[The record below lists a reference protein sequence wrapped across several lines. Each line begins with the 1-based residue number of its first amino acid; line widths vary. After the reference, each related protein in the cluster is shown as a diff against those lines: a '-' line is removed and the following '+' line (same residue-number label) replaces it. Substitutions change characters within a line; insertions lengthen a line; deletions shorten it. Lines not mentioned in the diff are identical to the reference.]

1 MISNRSDN
9 TSARPSG
16 LIPPG
21 GSDIPAVRRTYLL
34 DALIER
40 HQPARGVKGLLA
52 EAARE
57 VLAWFDKK
65 VPGYLTDA
73 MYDLRSDVVDQ
84 QGLQTLTTIGGI
96 EKGFWAGRLR
106 YADRSR
112 GDSPAVAGRTW
123 TAEVVLIETEGIVRM
138 GMQMF
143 VATRRGVEFDV
154 QYDRPELIPRLVR
167 SFKLKS
173 LLPITDK
180 VPELTAAQ
188 LVHLLLNPN
197 RRRSVVVLTPAE
209 DPDALFTHVLD
220 KTEFGKQLLG
230 IAWPATLS
238 REQTYELT
246 QLVGKEWSVFG
257 GAVRTYKPDLDLSND
272 EPRRHPLLMPDRIRD
287 WQRAGKTGEEAVRQ
301 FLVEQCVRDL
311 CDNRH
316 PLPAGLSFDEVA
328 RRDIENRREAAAN
341 AELLPLALEEIE
353 SLRRELDGLSGKA
366 EALRVDL
373 EIAEEE
379 LETERNQKAS
389 LLALNEK
396 YLATIKERGIAAV
409 RPNPTTFAELE
420 DWCAN
425 EFPGRL
431 TLLPRAVR
439 SLKDA
444 RFKSVELVAEC
455 LKILAHEGRDY
466 LMGLPGGK
474 QRFDDRL
481 RGIGVEDRGA
491 ITDTRAGEQG
501 DEYYVRFP
509 SHSDRKRKL
518 ERHLAKGN
526 DHDAVNCLRIYYFW
540 DDESQTVVVGDLPGH
555 LRNRKT

>member
-1 MISNRSDN
+1 MRSDTPHN

-34 DALIER
+34 DAVVER
-40 HQPARGVKGLLA
+40 QQGARGVKGLLA

-57 VLAWFDKK
+57 VLAWFDEK

-73 MYDLRSDVVDQ
+73 MYELRSDLVDQ

-106 YADRSR
+106 YADRNR

-123 TAEVVLIETEGIVRM
+123 TAEVVLIETAGTVRM

-167 SFKLKS
+167 SFKLRS

-180 VPELTAAQ
+180 VPSLTAAQ
-188 LVHLLLNPN
+188 LVRLLADPD

-209 DPDALFTHVLD
+209 DPAAVFTHVLD
-220 KTEFGKQLLG
+220 QTEFGKQLLG

-238 REQTYELT
+238 REQTYELRE
-246 QLVGKEWSVFG
+246 LIGKEWSVFG
-257 GAVRTYKPDLDLSND
+257 GAVRTYKPDLDFTND

-287 WQRAGKTGEEAVRQ
+287 WQRAGKIGEEAVRL

-316 PLPAGLSFDEVA
+316 PLSEGLSFDEIA

-353 SLRRELDGLSGKA
+353 SLRRELDVLSGRA

-379 LETERNQKAS
+379 LEAERNQKAS

-409 RPNPTTFAELE
+409 RPNPTGYAEVE
-420 DWCAN
+420 DWCAS

-466 LMGLPGGK
+466 LAGLPGGK
-474 QRFDDRL
+474 QRFDERL
-481 RGIGVEDRGA
+481 GAIRVEDRGA

-509 SHSDRKRKL
+509 THSDRKRKL

-526 DHDAVNCLRIYYFW
+526 DHDAFNCLRIYYFW
-540 DDESQTVVVGDLPGH
+540 DEESQTIIVGDLPGH
-555 LRNRKT
+555 LRNRQT